1 MVSAVNVDEP
11 LAVVSQLLLTDHN
24 HQHDMTTTRHTTT
37 TGAQRLQCQQQQRQ
51 QAGVVVVE
59 LLMSLIQLLR
69 PVLNTDTLHQHHQPG
84 PYISALAIPRTL
96 HYK

>member
-11 LAVVSQLLLTDHN
+11 LSVVRQLLLTDHN

-37 TGAQRLQCQQQQRQ
+37 TGAQRLQCQQQRQ